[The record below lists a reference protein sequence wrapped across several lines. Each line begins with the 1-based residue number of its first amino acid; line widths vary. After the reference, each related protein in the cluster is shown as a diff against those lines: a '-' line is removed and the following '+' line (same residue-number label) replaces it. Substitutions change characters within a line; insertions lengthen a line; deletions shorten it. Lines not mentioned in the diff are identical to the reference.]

1 MEIVTENNQKFS
13 IKIIDIIGMAI
24 AKAVIAL
31 INKFLL
37 YSFSKPSTHIFKI
50 I

>member
-1 MEIVTENNQKFS
+1 MTENNQKFS
-13 IKIIDIIGMAI
+13 IKIINIIGKAI

-31 INKFLL
+31 VNKFFL
-37 YSFSKPSTHIFKI
+37 YSFSKSSAHIFKI